1 MPLERDQIRELLI
14 QELPALLERDP
25 EVQRL
30 ILQLAQ
36 KYFAGRSETDNR
48 FDRILEELRQSRE
61 EQTRLW
67 AEQAQR
73 WEEQAQRWAEQAQR
87 WAGQAQRWEEQDR
100 RWEENQR
107 EIREML
113 RRLGEMDQRHAEID
127 RKWEEQTRRWE
138 EQTRRWAEQ
147 AQRWEEQDR
156 RWEENQR
163 EIREMLRRLG
173 EMDQR
178 HAEIDRKWEEQTRR
192 WEEQTRRWAEQAQ
205 RWEEQDRRW
214 EEQTRLWAEQSQ
226 RWEEQT
232 RLWAEQSRRWEEN
245 QREIRELMRR
255 HAALDRKFDSTI
267 GALGARWG
275 LYSEQS
281 FRDALRGILTG
292 FFNLEVI
299 NVNEFDETGE
309 VFGRPE
315 QIELDVIIKNGLL
328 LICEIKS
335 SMSKADMYLFER
347 KARWYERRHE
357 RRADQLI
364 VISPMVDVPARKVAE
379 RFGIV
384 VYSFAEDAG
393 DALTSA
399 ER

>member
-1 MPLERDQIRELLI
+1 MPLERDQIRELII

-61 EQTRLW
+61 EQARLW

-73 WEEQAQRWAEQAQR
+73 WA
-87 WAGQAQRWEEQDR
+87 EQDR

-138 EQTRRWAEQ
+138 EQTRRWEEQARRWEEQ
-147 AQRWEEQDR
+147 AQRW
-156 RWEENQR
+156 
-163 EIREMLRRLG
+163 
-173 EMDQR
+173 
-178 HAEIDRKWEEQTRR
+178 A
-192 WEEQTRRWAEQAQ
+192 
-205 RWEEQDRRW
+205 EQDRRW

-357 RRADQLI
+357 RKADRLI
-364 VISPMVDVPARKVAE
+364 VISPMVDAPARKVAE

-393 DALTSA
+393 DALTNA
-399 ER
+399 EQ

>member
-73 WEEQAQRWAEQAQR
+73 WEEQAQRWEEQAQRWAEQAQR

-138 EQTRRWAEQ
+138 EQ

-156 RWEENQR
+156 RWEEQSRLWAEQSQRWEENQR

-192 WEEQTRRWAEQAQ
+192 WEEQAQ

-214 EEQTRLWAEQSQ
+214 EEQSRLWAEQSQ
-226 RWEEQT
+226 
-232 RLWAEQSRRWEEN
+232 RWEEN

>member
-73 WEEQAQRWAEQAQR
+73 WAEQAQRWEEQAQRWAEQAQR
-87 WAGQAQRWEEQDR
+87 WAEQDR

-127 RKWEEQTRRWE
+127 RK
-138 EQTRRWAEQ
+138 
-147 AQRWEEQDR
+147 
-156 RWEENQR
+156 
-163 EIREMLRRLG
+163 
-173 EMDQR
+173 
-178 HAEIDRKWEEQTRR
+178 

>member
-14 QELPALLERDP
+14 HELPALLERDP

-61 EQTRLW
+61 EQARLW

-73 WEEQAQRWAEQAQR
+73 WE
-87 WAGQAQRWEEQDR
+87 
-100 RWEENQR
+100 
-107 EIREML
+107 
-113 RRLGEMDQRHAEID
+113 
-127 RKWEEQTRRWE
+127 
-138 EQTRRWAEQ
+138 EQ

-192 WEEQTRRWAEQAQ
+192 WEEQDQRWAEQA
-205 RWEEQDRRW
+205 
-214 EEQTRLWAEQSQ
+214 Q

-232 RLWAEQSRRWEEN
+232 RLWAEQARRWEEQDRRWAEQAQRWEEN

-255 HAALDRKFDSTI
+255 QAALDRKFDSTI

-347 KARWYERRHE
+347 KARWYERRYE
-357 RRADQLI
+357 RKADQLI

-393 DALTSA
+393 DALTNA
-399 ER
+399 EQ

>member
-1 MPLERDQIRELLI
+1 MPLERDQIRELII

-36 KYFAGRSETDNR
+36 KYFAGRSETDSR

-61 EQTRLW
+61 EQARLW

-73 WEEQAQRWAEQAQR
+73 WEEQDRRWAEQSQ
-87 WAGQAQRWEEQDR
+87 

-107 EIREML
+107 DIREML

-127 RKWEEQTRRWE
+127 RKWEEQTRRW
-138 EQTRRWAEQ
+138 AEQ
-147 AQRWEEQDR
+147 AQRW
-156 RWEENQR
+156 
-163 EIREMLRRLG
+163 
-173 EMDQR
+173 
-178 HAEIDRKWEEQTRR
+178 A
-192 WEEQTRRWAEQAQ
+192 
-205 RWEEQDRRW
+205 EQDRRW

-357 RRADQLI
+357 RKADRLI
-364 VISPMVDVPARKVAE
+364 VISPMVDAPARKVAE

-393 DALTSA
+393 DALTNA
-399 ER
+399 EQ

>member
-73 WEEQAQRWAEQAQR
+73 WEEQAQRWEEQAQRWEEQAQRWAEQAQR
-87 WAGQAQRWEEQDR
+87 WAEQDR

-138 EQTRRWAEQ
+138 EQ

-156 RWEENQR
+156 RWEEQSRLWAEQSQRWEENQR

-192 WEEQTRRWAEQAQ
+192 WEEQAQ

-214 EEQTRLWAEQSQ
+214 EEQSRLWAEQSQ
-226 RWEEQT
+226 
-232 RLWAEQSRRWEEN
+232 RWEEN

>member
-73 WEEQAQRWAEQAQR
+73 WAEQAQRWEEQAQRWAEQAQR
-87 WAGQAQRWEEQDR
+87 WEEQAQ

-138 EQTRRWAEQ
+138 EQ
-147 AQRWEEQDR
+147 
-156 RWEENQR
+156 
-163 EIREMLRRLG
+163 
-173 EMDQR
+173 
-178 HAEIDRKWEEQTRR
+178 
-192 WEEQTRRWAEQAQ
+192 AQ

-214 EEQTRLWAEQSQ
+214 EEQDRRWEEQSRLWAEQSQ
-226 RWEEQT
+226 
-232 RLWAEQSRRWEEN
+232 RWEEN

>member
-61 EQTRLW
+61 EQARLW
-67 AEQAQR
+67 AEQAQ
-73 WEEQAQRWAEQAQR
+73 
-87 WAGQAQRWEEQDR
+87 
-100 RWEENQR
+100 
-107 EIREML
+107 
-113 RRLGEMDQRHAEID
+113 
-127 RKWEEQTRRWE
+127 
-138 EQTRRWAEQ
+138 RWAEQ

-192 WEEQTRRWAEQAQ
+192 WEEQARLWAEQAQ

-214 EEQTRLWAEQSQ
+214 EE
-226 RWEEQT
+226 
-232 RLWAEQSRRWEEN
+232 N

-255 HAALDRKFDSTI
+255 QAALDRKFDSTI

-357 RRADQLI
+357 RKADQLI

-393 DALTSA
+393 DALTNA
-399 ER
+399 EQ

>member
-1 MPLERDQIRELLI
+1 MPLERDQIRELII

-36 KYFAGRSETDNR
+36 KYFAGRSETDSR

-61 EQTRLW
+61 EQARLW
-67 AEQAQR
+67 A
-73 WEEQAQRWAEQAQR
+73 EQAQRWAEQAQR
-87 WAGQAQRWEEQDR
+87 WAEQDR
-100 RWEENQR
+100 RWEE
-107 EIREML
+107 
-113 RRLGEMDQRHAEID
+113 
-127 RKWEEQTRRWE
+127 QTRL
-138 EQTRRWAEQ
+138 WAEQ
-147 AQRWEEQDR
+147 SR

-357 RRADQLI
+357 RKADRLI
-364 VISPMVDVPARKVAE
+364 VISPMVDAPARKVAE

-393 DALTSA
+393 DALTNA
-399 ER
+399 EQ

>member
-87 WAGQAQRWEEQDR
+87 WA
-100 RWEENQR
+100 
-107 EIREML
+107 
-113 RRLGEMDQRHAEID
+113 
-127 RKWEEQTRRWE
+127 
-138 EQTRRWAEQ
+138 EQ
-147 AQRWEEQDR
+147 AQRWEEQD
-156 RWEENQR
+156 
-163 EIREMLRRLG
+163 
-173 EMDQR
+173 
-178 HAEIDRKWEEQTRR
+178 
-192 WEEQTRRWAEQAQ
+192 
-205 RWEEQDRRW
+205 
-214 EEQTRLWAEQSQ
+214 
-226 RWEEQT
+226 
-232 RLWAEQSRRWEEN
+232 RRWEEN

>member
-61 EQTRLW
+61 EQTRLWAEQAQRW

-138 EQTRRWAEQ
+138 EQ

-156 RWEENQR
+156 RWEEQSRLWAEQSQRWEENQR

-192 WEEQTRRWAEQAQ
+192 WEEQAQ

-214 EEQTRLWAEQSQ
+214 EEQSRLWAEQSQ
-226 RWEEQT
+226 
-232 RLWAEQSRRWEEN
+232 RWEEN

-364 VISPMVDVPARKVAE
+364 VISPMVDAPARKVAE

-393 DALTSA
+393 DALTNA
-399 ER
+399 EQ

>member
-1 MPLERDQIRELLI
+1 MPLERDQIRELII

-36 KYFAGRSETDNR
+36 KYFAGRSETDSR

-61 EQTRLW
+61 EQARLW
-67 AEQAQR
+67 A
-73 WEEQAQRWAEQAQR
+73 EQAQRWAEQAQR
-87 WAGQAQRWEEQDR
+87 WAEQDRRWEEQTRLWAEQSQRWEEQSR
-100 RWEENQR
+100 LWAEQSQRWEENQR

-138 EQTRRWAEQ
+138 EQ
-147 AQRWEEQDR
+147 
-156 RWEENQR
+156 
-163 EIREMLRRLG
+163 
-173 EMDQR
+173 
-178 HAEIDRKWEEQTRR
+178 
-192 WEEQTRRWAEQAQ
+192 AQ

-214 EEQTRLWAEQSQ
+214 EEQSRLWAEQSQ

-245 QREIRELMRR
+245 QRDIRELMRR

-357 RRADQLI
+357 RKADRLI
-364 VISPMVDVPARKVAE
+364 VISPMVDAPARKVAE

-393 DALTSA
+393 DALTNA
-399 ER
+399 EQ

>member
-73 WEEQAQRWAEQAQR
+73 WAEQAQRWEEQAQRWAEQAQ
-87 WAGQAQRWEEQDR
+87 
-100 RWEENQR
+100 
-107 EIREML
+107 
-113 RRLGEMDQRHAEID
+113 
-127 RKWEEQTRRWE
+127 
-138 EQTRRWAEQ
+138 RWAEQ

-192 WEEQTRRWAEQAQ
+192 WEEQAQRWEEQDRRWEEQSRLWAEQSQRWEENQREIREMLRRLGEMDQRHAEIDRKWEEQTRRWEEQAQ

-214 EEQTRLWAEQSQ
+214 EEQSRLWAEQSQ
-226 RWEEQT
+226 
-232 RLWAEQSRRWEEN
+232 RWEEN

>member
-73 WEEQAQRWAEQAQR
+73 WAEQAQRWAEQAQR
-87 WAGQAQRWEEQDR
+87 WEEQAQRWEEQDRRWEEQDRRWEEQDR

-138 EQTRRWAEQ
+138 EQ
-147 AQRWEEQDR
+147 
-156 RWEENQR
+156 
-163 EIREMLRRLG
+163 
-173 EMDQR
+173 
-178 HAEIDRKWEEQTRR
+178 
-192 WEEQTRRWAEQAQ
+192 AQ

-214 EEQTRLWAEQSQ
+214 EEQSRLWAEQSQ
-226 RWEEQT
+226 
-232 RLWAEQSRRWEEN
+232 RWEEN

>member
-73 WEEQAQRWAEQAQR
+73 WEEQAQRWEEQAQ
-87 WAGQAQRWEEQDR
+87 
-100 RWEENQR
+100 
-107 EIREML
+107 
-113 RRLGEMDQRHAEID
+113 
-127 RKWEEQTRRWE
+127 
-138 EQTRRWAEQ
+138 RWAEQ

-192 WEEQTRRWAEQAQ
+192 WEEQAQRWAEQDRRWEEQSRLWAEQSQRWEENQREIREMLRRLGEMDQRHAEIDRKWEEQTRRWEEQAQ

-214 EEQTRLWAEQSQ
+214 EEQSRLWAEQSQ
-226 RWEEQT
+226 
-232 RLWAEQSRRWEEN
+232 RWEEN

>member
-1 MPLERDQIRELLI
+1 MPLERDQIRELII

-36 KYFAGRSETDNR
+36 KYFAGRSETDSR

-61 EQTRLW
+61 EQARLW

-73 WEEQAQRWAEQAQR
+73 WEEQAQRRAEQDR
-87 WAGQAQRWEEQDR
+87 RWEEQTR
-100 RWEENQR
+100 LWAEQSQRWEENQR

-147 AQRWEEQDR
+147 AQRW
-156 RWEENQR
+156 
-163 EIREMLRRLG
+163 
-173 EMDQR
+173 
-178 HAEIDRKWEEQTRR
+178 A
-192 WEEQTRRWAEQAQ
+192 
-205 RWEEQDRRW
+205 EQDRRW

-245 QREIRELMRR
+245 QRDIRELMRR

-357 RRADQLI
+357 RKADRLI
-364 VISPMVDVPARKVAE
+364 VISPMVDAPARKVAE

-393 DALTSA
+393 DALTNA
-399 ER
+399 EQ

>member
-1 MPLERDQIRELLI
+1 MPLERDQIRELII

-36 KYFAGRSETDNR
+36 KYFAGRSETDSR

-61 EQTRLW
+61 EQARLW
-67 AEQAQR
+67 A
-73 WEEQAQRWAEQAQR
+73 EQAQRWAEQAQR
-87 WAGQAQRWEEQDR
+87 WAEQDRRWEEQTRLWAEQSR

-147 AQRWEEQDR
+147 AQRW
-156 RWEENQR
+156 
-163 EIREMLRRLG
+163 
-173 EMDQR
+173 
-178 HAEIDRKWEEQTRR
+178 A
-192 WEEQTRRWAEQAQ
+192 
-205 RWEEQDRRW
+205 EQDRRW

-245 QREIRELMRR
+245 QRDIRELMRR

-357 RRADQLI
+357 RKADRLI
-364 VISPMVDVPARKVAE
+364 VISPMVDAPARKVAE

-393 DALTSA
+393 DALTNA
-399 ER
+399 EQ

>member
-73 WEEQAQRWAEQAQR
+73 WAE
-87 WAGQAQRWEEQDR
+87 QAQRWEEQA
-100 RWEENQR
+100 Q
-107 EIREML
+107 
-113 RRLGEMDQRHAEID
+113 
-127 RKWEEQTRRWE
+127 
-138 EQTRRWAEQ
+138 RWAEQ

-192 WEEQTRRWAEQAQ
+192 WEEQAQRWEEQDRRWEEQSRLWAEQSQRWEENQREIREMLRRLGEMDQRHAEIDRKWEEQTRRWEEQAQ

-214 EEQTRLWAEQSQ
+214 EEQSRLWAEQSQ
-226 RWEEQT
+226 
-232 RLWAEQSRRWEEN
+232 RWEEN

>member
-1 MPLERDQIRELLI
+1 MPLERDQIRELII

-36 KYFAGRSETDNR
+36 KYFAGRSETDSR

-61 EQTRLW
+61 EQARLW

-87 WAGQAQRWEEQDR
+87 WEEQAQ
-100 RWEENQR
+100 
-107 EIREML
+107 
-113 RRLGEMDQRHAEID
+113 
-127 RKWEEQTRRWE
+127 
-138 EQTRRWAEQ
+138 RWAEQ

-192 WEEQTRRWAEQAQ
+192 WEEQAQRWEEQDRRWEEQSRLWAEQSQRWEENQREIREMLRRLGEMDQRHAEIDRKWEEQTRRWEEQAQ

-214 EEQTRLWAEQSQ
+214 EEQSRLWAEQSQ
-226 RWEEQT
+226 
-232 RLWAEQSRRWEEN
+232 RWEEN